1 MGIILGAVTGNFVM
15 VTGKK
20 ALGET
25 LPEEHLTR
33 GAIQEVCGS
42 SIQKLS
48 DLLHGLKS
56 LARERRL
63 QADLPPPGARL
74 AFQRGAPAFG
84 QHGPASGMQ
93 VQQ

>member
-1 MGIILGAVTGNFVM
+1 M

-25 LPEEHLTR
+25 LHEELLRR
-33 GAIQEVCGS
+33 GAIQGVCGS
-42 SIQKLS
+42 SIKKPY

-63 QADLPPPGARL
+63 QAELPPPGARL